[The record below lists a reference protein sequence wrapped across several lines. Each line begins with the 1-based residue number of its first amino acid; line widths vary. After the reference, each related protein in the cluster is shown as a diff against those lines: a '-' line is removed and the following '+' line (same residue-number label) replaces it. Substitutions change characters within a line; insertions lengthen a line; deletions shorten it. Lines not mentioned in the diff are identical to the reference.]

1 MKIRGLRGGEQ
12 INMQRISQKALT
24 WLMLALGHARAED
37 FLEQQSWGATLPA
50 TVYLYTAT
58 VVTVT

>member
-1 MKIRGLRGGEQ
+1 ML
-12 INMQRISQKALT
+12 QRISQKALT
-24 WLMLALGHARAED
+24 WPMLAPGHARAED
-37 FLEQQSWGATLPA
+37 FLELQSWGATPPA